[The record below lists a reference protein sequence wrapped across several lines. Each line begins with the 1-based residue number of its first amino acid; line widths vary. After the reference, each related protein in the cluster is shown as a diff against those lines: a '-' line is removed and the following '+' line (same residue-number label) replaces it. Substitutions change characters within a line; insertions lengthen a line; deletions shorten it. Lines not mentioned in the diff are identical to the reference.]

1 MIALPKMYTNLA
13 SWFHLLTPPS
23 DYAEEAKFYGDAMIA
38 NCHYPPHTL
47 LELGSG
53 GGNNAS
59 YLRTRFQLTLVDI
72 SPDML
77 AASQTLN
84 PECEHIVGDMRT
96 LRLNR
101 LFDAVFIHDAI
112 SYMTTETDLHLAIQ
126 TAYTHCKPGGV
137 ALFAPD
143 HTRETFQPSTNH
155 GGNDFESR
163 GIRYLEWVWDPDP
176 NDTSYVIDFAYL
188 VRDEEGDIQVEHDR
202 HILGV
207 FPRETWLGII
217 AEEGF
222 EPKAV
227 SYPQTDDDS
236 YCNEVFV
243 GSKSFEAQ

>member
-1 MIALPKMYTNLA
+1 MYTNLA

-23 DYAEEAKFYGDAMIA
+23 DYTEEAKFYGDTIIA

-59 YLRTRFQLTLVDI
+59 YLKTRFQLTLVDI

-77 AASQTLN
+77 AISQTLN
-84 PECEHIVGDMRT
+84 PECEHLTGDMRT
-96 LRLNR
+96 IRLNR

-112 SYMTTETDLHLAIQ
+112 SYMTTETDLRSAIQ

-143 HTRETFQPSTNH
+143 YTRETFKPSTNH
-155 GGNDFESR
+155 GGNDIESR
-163 GIRYLEWVWDPDP
+163 GMRYLEWVWDPDP
-176 NDTSYVIDFAYL
+176 NDTSYVVDFAYL
-188 VRDEEGDIQVEHDR
+188 LRDEKGNIQAEHD
-202 HILGV
+202 HHVLGI
-207 FPRETWLGII
+207 FSRETWLHII

-222 EPKAV
+222 EPKVV
-227 SYPQTDDDS
+227 SYPQPDDDS

-243 GSKSFEAQ
+243 GIKPFEGQ